1 MNIIGLSN
9 AQMNKIKKVCMV
21 KYVKEKGTYDEL
33 YYKFSSYM
41 KSNMFATMFNSKII
55 YSDSN
60 YKNCIY
66 EWEYYLVVVPKDKLP
81 YVSNII
87 SMNDEVKSLKKKYTT
102 W

>member
-9 AQMNKIKKVCMV
+9 EQMDKIKEVCMIV
-21 KYVKEKGTYDEL
+21 YVKEKGKYDEL
-33 YYKFSSYM
+33 YHSLSSYV
-41 KSNMFATMFNSKII
+41 KSNMFVTMFNSKVI
-55 YSDSN
+55 YSNSN

-102 W
+102 

>member
-9 AQMNKIKKVCMV
+9 AQMDKIKEVCIV
-21 KYVKEKGTYDEL
+21 KYVKDRGIYDEL
-33 YYKFSSYM
+33 YFRMSSYV
-41 KSNMFATMFNSKII
+41 KNNMFATMFNSKVICFE
-55 YSDSN
+55 SS
-60 YKNCIY
+60 YKRCIY